1 MREHEMGFPDER
13 MGRVDVDPDLR
24 PAPGLGHT
32 PVSAR
37 WRWFVALW
45 ALSLLFHLANAG
57 LTSRMLVSPTS
68 ASWWGG
74 GIAVFAIVLMVR
86 PDRLLPLLLVSL
98 AVPVLAWLESPVM
111 GNHWLV
117 VTLVSLGIVGAT
129 VHSAVRGRSTALLD
143 TTRVL
148 EPMARG
154 VFFVFYS
161 FTTLSKVNRGFL
173 DPIVSC
179 GTYFTDETAR
189 SIGWG
194 SLNTAGSPFW
204 GRVVVTAIIIVELS
218 VVALLVIRR
227 TRVLGVFVAVVFHGI
242 IGLDGLHS
250 FADFSS
256 LVYALLLLFL
266 PAEFFTAVSARLGRL
281 ERFASRA
288 VRYACATAIGLVL
301 VMRGSSLSGG
311 WAGFPADARDTVWRV
326 FSLGLAVVVGW
337 YMVSRRRMGVDRDE
351 SITVV
356 PATRWLLAVVL
367 LAFLNGLTP
376 YVGVKTTYSWNMYSN
391 LVTAPGYENGLLIPT
406 AWRWTDRQGDLVTVL
421 SSSDPGL
428 NVYAERRYLLTFT
441 TLRAYTSTHPDAR
454 LVYAR
459 DRTIREVPS
468 TRADPVL
475 SRPVGGWEKRLFAY
489 RAVDSAAPARCQP
502 YFMPAA

>member
-13 MGRVDVDPDLR
+13 MRGVDADADTR
-24 PAPGLGHT
+24 PAPALGHT
-32 PVSAR
+32 PGNTR

-45 ALSLLFHLANAG
+45 ALSLLFHLANVG
-57 LTSRMLVSPTS
+57 FTSRMFVSPIG
-68 ASWWGG
+68 ASWWGI
-74 GIAVFAIVLMVR
+74 GIAVLALVLLVR
-86 PDRLLPLLLVSL
+86 PDRLFPLALVSL
-98 AVPVLAWLESPVM
+98 AVPVLAWLEAPVM

-117 VTLVSLGIVGAT
+117 VTLVSLGVVGAT
-129 VHSAVRGRSTALLD
+129 LHSAVRGRSPEAVD

-148 EPMARG
+148 EPVARG

-161 FTTLSKVNRGFL
+161 FTALSKVNRGFL

-179 GTYFTDETAR
+179 GTFFTDETAR
-189 SIGWG
+189 SIGWD
-194 SLNTAGSPFW
+194 SLDTAGSPFW
-204 GRVVVTAIIIVELS
+204 GRVVVTAIIVVELS
-218 VVALLVIRR
+218 VVALLIIRR

-256 LVYALLLLFL
+256 LVYALLMLFL
-266 PAEFFTAVSARLGRL
+266 PADFFTAVSARLGGFARL
-281 ERFASRA
+281 ASRS
-288 VRYACATAIGLVL
+288 VRYACATSLVL
-301 VMRGSSLSGG
+301 VLAIRGSSLSGF
-311 WAGFPADARDTVWRV
+311 WADFPADARDTVWRV

-337 YMVSRRRMGVDRDE
+337 YLVSRRRMDVDRKE

-356 PATRWLLAVVL
+356 PATRWLLVVPL
-367 LAFLNGLTP
+367 LAFLNGMTP

-406 AWRWTDRQGDLVTVL
+406 AWRWTDRQDDLVAVL

-428 NVYAERRYLLTFT
+428 NIYAEERYLLTFT
-441 TLRAYTSTHPDAR
+441 ALRAYTSTRPDAR

-459 DRTIREVPS
+459 GRTIIEVPS

-475 SRPVGGWEKRLFAY
+475 SRPVGGWERRLFAY
-489 RAVDSAAPARCQP
+489 RAVDSGVPARCQP
-502 YFMPAA
+502 YFLPAR

>member
-1 MREHEMGFPDER
+1 
-13 MGRVDVDPDLR
+13 
-24 PAPGLGHT
+24 
-32 PVSAR
+32 
-37 WRWFVALW
+37 
-45 ALSLLFHLANAG
+45 
-57 LTSRMLVSPTS
+57 
-68 ASWWGG
+68 
-74 GIAVFAIVLMVR
+74 
-86 PDRLLPLLLVSL
+86 
-98 AVPVLAWLESPVM
+98 
-111 GNHWLV
+111 
-117 VTLVSLGIVGAT
+117 
-129 VHSAVRGRSTALLD
+129 
-143 TTRVL
+143 
-148 EPMARG
+148 
-154 VFFVFYS
+154 
-161 FTTLSKVNRGFL
+161 
-173 DPIVSC
+173 
-179 GTYFTDETAR
+179 
-189 SIGWG
+189 
-194 SLNTAGSPFW
+194 
-204 GRVVVTAIIIVELS
+204 
-218 VVALLVIRR
+218 
-227 TRVLGVFVAVVFHGI
+227 
-242 IGLDGLHS
+242 
-250 FADFSS
+250 
-256 LVYALLLLFL
+256 
-266 PAEFFTAVSARLGRL
+266 
-281 ERFASRA
+281 
-288 VRYACATAIGLVL
+288 
-301 VMRGSSLSGG
+301 LSGG